1 MRDVPTALAEHLSGE
16 ATTLA
21 TVFIVR
27 LTDGAVLGFTDH
39 DRPLEVAGVVC
50 WPDSGFE
57 GSAATRHAGFSVGEE
72 EVAGALSSD
81 VISAVDLAAGR
92 WDGATV
98 EVYRVNWQSP
108 SDCLLLRRGRL
119 GEVTET
125 DGRFRAELRGPA
137 HALEQARGRLY
148 SRFCDA
154 SFGDDRCRVSLSP
167 WRRSAG
173 IAAGSDARVLRV
185 SGIDD
190 LTAGWFDRGS
200 CRFDAAEGARSF
212 AIDAH
217 TRAADGVRI
226 LLRRPLA
233 AVPETGA
240 TVHLTAGCDKQ
251 FATCKARFANA
262 ANFRGFPH
270 MPGRDF
276 VFSYASGSEGD
287 EVLFQ

>member
-1 MRDVPTALAEHLSGE
+1 MRTIASAFADHLSGE
-16 ATTLA
+16 ATTVA
-21 TVFIVR
+21 TAFIVR
-27 LTDGAVLGFTDH
+27 LTDGTVLGFTDH
-39 DRPLEVAGVVC
+39 DRPLDVAGVTC
-50 WPDSGFE
+50 RPDSGFE

-72 EVAGALSSD
+72 EIAGALSSEL
-81 VISAVDLAAGR
+81 ISAADLGAGR
-92 WDGATV
+92 WDGASI

-108 SDCLLLRRGRL
+108 ADCLLLRRGRL

-137 HALEQARGRLY
+137 QELEQARGRLY

-154 SFGDDRCRVSLSP
+154 AFGDERCRVPLGP
-167 WRRSAG
+167 WQRSAG

-190 LTAGWFDRGS
+190 LAAGWFDRGS
-200 CRFDAAEGARSF
+200 CRFDASAGARGF

-233 AVPETGA
+233 AVPETGTA
-240 TVHLTAGCDKQ
+240 VHLTAGCDKQ
-251 FATCKARFANA
+251 FATCKARFGNA
-262 ANFRGFPH
+262 VNFRGFPH